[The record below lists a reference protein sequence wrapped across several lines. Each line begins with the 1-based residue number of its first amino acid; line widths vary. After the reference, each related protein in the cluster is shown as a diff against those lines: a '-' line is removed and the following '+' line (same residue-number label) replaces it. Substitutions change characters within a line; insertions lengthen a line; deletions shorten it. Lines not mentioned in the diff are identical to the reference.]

1 MTRLLA
7 LAAILFLS
15 ACSFLDTEQ
24 ARVCRLVLPALHPHQ
39 TIIREMQV
47 AAPAGN
53 EAATRTTRH
62 AVRIDYTAQEGNER
76 AAPHWAI
83 CMFEGGALTRGRLTL
98 AGVDTDRGALGEARL
113 LYLNRFWLA
122 DFAVA
127 TFDQAS
133 QSPPRVPQ
141 VPLPAAYAAQ
151 QLVNALALCAIYAL
165 LATAY
170 ALIYGLIGRLNL
182 AFGEIAVVG
191 AYGVI
196 AGITATVALG
206 VQEPL
211 GALALG
217 LCVGAMLAALWSWV
231 IGALL
236 VAPLHARFRL
246 GQPILVATI
255 AAAIAIQEFLRLT
268 QGAQERWLPALFN
281 EPLPL
286 LRAGGFVVTATPL
299 QFAIT
304 ATATGAAVGVL
315 LLLAKSRFGRAWRAF
330 ADDPGAA
337 ALFGV
342 ARERLIASTFALAG
356 TLAGLAGWI
365 VAIYYGTVSAGMGT
379 MLGLK
384 ALVAAVVGGIGS
396 LPGAFLGGIL
406 VGVIEAFWSA
416 YFDIAFRDVVVFSL
430 LIVMFVLRPGGLFGF
445 ASPGPRQV

>member
-1 MTRLLA
+1 MSRVLTLAMFLL
-7 LAAILFLS
+7 LS

-24 ARVCRLVLPALHPHQ
+24 VRVCRLVLPALHPDG
-39 TIIREMQV
+39 TIIGEMQAR
-47 AAPAGN
+47 AAS
-53 EAATRTTRH
+53 AADASTRSPRL
-62 AVRIDYTAQEGNER
+62 AVRIGYTAQEGNER
-76 AAPHWAI
+76 AAPHWAT
-83 CMFEGGALTRGRLTL
+83 CAFEGSALTRGRLTL
-98 AGVDTDRGALGEARL
+98 VGVDTDRGTLGEARL

-127 TFDQAS
+127 AFEQ
-133 QSPPRVPQ
+133 QSRLPPRVPQ
-141 VPLPAAYAAQ
+141 VPLALAYAVQ

-182 AFGEIAVVG
+182 AFGEIAVLG

-196 AGITATVALG
+196 AAITGAVAIG
-206 VQEPL
+206 VEEPI
-211 GALALG
+211 GALALSV
-217 LCVGAMLAALWSWV
+217 C

-236 VAPLHARFRL
+236 AGLWSWFIGSAIVAPLHARFRL

-268 QGAQERWLPALFN
+268 QGAQERWLPPLFN
-281 EPLPL
+281 EPLAL
-286 LRAGGFVVTATPL
+286 LRADAFVVTVTPMQL
-299 QFAIT
+299 GIT
-304 ATATGAAVGVL
+304 ALALGTAAGVL

-342 ARERLIASTFALAG
+342 AHDRLIAATFALAG
-356 TLAGLAGWI
+356 ALAGLAGWI

-384 ALVAAVVGGIGS
+384 ALVAAVIGGIGS

-406 VGVIEAFWSA
+406 VGVVEAFWSA
-416 YFDIAFRDVVVFSL
+416 YFDIAYRDVVVFSL

-445 ASPGPRQV
+445 ATRIPRQV